1 MSIGGIGG
9 IDSSRI
15 QAMMEQLKAA
25 ATKPAAS
32 LAPAAPA
39 GLGGIGDNKPVAKL
53 DFADALHSTLQEVS
67 NKSRQAEELGKRFAM
82 GDDTVSLSDTMIAS
96 TMATPPPAATRLP
109 IVVWKKVGAAAG
121 AESGVS
127 ISSSA
132 AAAMVVVCGWIRG
145 AQAALW
151 SRRATSKRRN
161 RGSFTSFFALRI
173 CPPADILS
181 A

>member
-67 NKSRQAEELGKRFAM
+67 NKSRQADELGKRFAM
-82 GDDTVSLSDTMIAS
+82 GDDTVSLSDTMIAMQKS
-96 TMATPPPAATRLP
+96 SIAFQATVQVRNKL
-109 IVVWKKVGAAAG
+109 
-121 AESGVS
+121 VS
-127 ISSSA
+127 A
-132 AAAMVVVCGWIRG
+132 YH
-145 AQAALW
+145 
-151 SRRATSKRRN
+151 
-161 RGSFTSFFALRI
+161 
-173 CPPADILS
+173 DIMNMQV
-181 A
+181 